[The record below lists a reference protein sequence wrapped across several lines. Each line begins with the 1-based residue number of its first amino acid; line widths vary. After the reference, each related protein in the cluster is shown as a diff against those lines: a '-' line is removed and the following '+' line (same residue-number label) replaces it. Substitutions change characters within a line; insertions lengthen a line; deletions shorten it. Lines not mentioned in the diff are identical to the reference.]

1 MIVATILKSFFFKLS
16 FLNYCRIYRQ
26 TDRQTI
32 QLSISSKISEKQM
45 NWNEKLWDKIIC
57 MCSSSISYVPSLP
70 DDLVG
75 NLPRLPRRH
84 FFRKAEIS
92 NKLKV
97 FEILITE
104 ETESFE
110 TLPFL
115 ACICTHTQAWVREL
129 FSSSFIVLY
138 FIFSCFSHELSVEI

>member
-1 MIVATILKSFFFKLS
+1 MSNI
-16 FLNYCRIYRQ
+16 Q

-57 MCSSSISYVPSLP
+57 MYSSSISYVPSLP

-75 NLPRLPRRH
+75 NLPSLPRRH

>member
-1 MIVATILKSFFFKLS
+1 M
-16 FLNYCRIYRQ
+16 Y
-26 TDRQTI
+26 
-32 QLSISSKISEKQM
+32 
-45 NWNEKLWDKIIC
+45 
-57 MCSSSISYVPSLP
+57 SSSISYVPSLP

-115 ACICTHTQAWVREL
+115 ACICTHTQA
-129 FSSSFIVLY
+129 
-138 FIFSCFSHELSVEI
+138 

>member
-1 MIVATILKSFFFKLS
+1 MIVATILKSFFFFKLLS
-16 FLNYCRIYRQ
+16 NIQ
-26 TDRQTI
+26 RQTI

-45 NWNEKLWDKIIC
+45 NWNEKLWDKIVC
-57 MCSSSISYVPSLP
+57 MYSSSISYRVSLTIWLAISL
-70 DDLVG
+70 DCLE
-75 NLPRLPRRH
+75 
-84 FFRKAEIS
+84 KAEIS

-129 FSSSFIVLY
+129 FSSSFIVFY